1 MLCGCCRAE
10 TQSQQRDE
18 GNVWESSHGGA
29 GECHSLHSHESFQLA
44 MNEPSMN
51 EERAAEA
58 TLLALAPYL
67 VAAPAVALLAVVARP
82 DAFVKS
88 CIKPQQPPP
97 PSLSCSLVNRASRK
111 TPWRP

>member
-1 MLCGCCRAE
+1 MLRGCCRAE
-10 TQSQQRDE
+10 THSQQRDE

-44 MNEPSMN
+44 MNERSMN

-67 VAAPAVALLAVVARP
+67 VGRPRRGVVGDCLCRVGFEATDLHPLPVAHP
-82 DAFVKS
+82 HQS
-88 CIKPQQPPP
+88 
-97 PSLSCSLVNRASRK
+97 
-111 TPWRP
+111 